1 MAPNEPS
8 VADGTLERLR
18 AVQAEI
24 REEYLAPQAAPW
36 IIGYSGGKDSTLL
49 VQLVFEMLL
58 DLAPADRTRPV
69 HVLCND
75 TLVESPILMAYID
88 KMLARLQ
95 MAAES
100 LHLPIVVV
108 KTTPDPDQTFW
119 VNLIGRGYPAPT
131 RMFRWCTDRM
141 KIAPTSNY
149 IRNKVS
155 ENGEVILLLGVRR
168 AESANRAVTM
178 NRHRN
183 VAGSRLNPHDDLT
196 GCMVFRPLID
206 LTTEDVWLLL
216 LQRNP
221 PWGGSHRELVTLYRH
236 AQGGECPLVIDKS
249 QAPSC
254 GTSSS
259 RFGCWTCTVVEKDR
273 SMEGFIEAGFENMEP
288 LMEFRDWLA
297 KFRNERSKRMIER
310 RDGRIVLMGDGVT
323 TVAGPFTLEARQEI
337 LARLLT
343 VQEEVGMPVIS
354 SDEIARIKAI
364 WADDAVEEARRHLK
378 QREELRGREKG

>member
-1 MAPNEPS
+1 MRCGRGCRLSLGRAMGLAGVIGNGVIPAPDFSRHSMADQEPS
-8 VADGTLERLR
+8 IADGTLQRLR
-18 AVQAEI
+18 AAQTDI
-24 REEYLAPQAAPW
+24 RDEYLSPSKDPW

-58 DLAPADRTRPV
+58 DLAPGDRTRPV
-69 HVLCND
+69 HILCND

-95 MAAES
+95 SAADS
-100 LHLPIVVV
+100 LHLPVVV
-108 KTTPDPDQTFW
+108 EKTTPDPDQTFW

-149 IRNKVS
+149 IRTKIS
-155 ENGEVILLLGVRR
+155 ESGEVVLLLGVRR
-168 AESANRAVTM
+168 AESANRAVTI

-183 VAGSRLNPHDDLT
+183 IAGSRLNPHDDMK

-206 LTTEDVWLLL
+206 MSTDDVWILL
-216 LQRNP
+216 LQRTP
-221 PWGGSHRELVTLYRH
+221 PWGGSHRDLVTLYRN

-254 GTSSS
+254 GTTSS

-273 SMEGFIEAGFENMEP
+273 SMEGFIDAGHEHLEP

-297 KFRNERSKRMIER
+297 KFRNERSKPN
-310 RDGRIVLMGDGVT
+310 G
-323 TVAGPFTLEARQEI
+323 
-337 LARLLT
+337 
-343 VQEEVGMPVIS
+343 
-354 SDEIARIKAI
+354 
-364 WADDAVEEARRHLK
+364 
-378 QREELRGREKG
+378 